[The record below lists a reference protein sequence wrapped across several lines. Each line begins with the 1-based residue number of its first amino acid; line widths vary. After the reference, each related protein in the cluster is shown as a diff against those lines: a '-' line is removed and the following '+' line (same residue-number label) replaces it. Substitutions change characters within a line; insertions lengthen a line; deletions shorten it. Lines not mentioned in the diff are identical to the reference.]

1 MTEVVSK
8 HEATPGGLREGKNQ
22 YDVAVEQFERA
33 ADVID
38 LEPNI
43 REVLRKPRR
52 ILSVNFP
59 VRMDDGK
66 IISFQGFRCQHN
78 NALGPYKGG
87 VRFHPGVTIEEVK
100 ALSMWMT
107 WKCAVAGIPFGGAK
121 GGVCV
126 NPKELSHRELERLS
140 RAFFSM
146 ISDIVGPERDI
157 AAPDVY
163 TNSQTMAWFMDE
175 YSKHEKRNMFAVV
188 TGKPIIIGGSLGR
201 DTATGR
207 GLSFVVAKA
216 AEKLGMKLER
226 ATAAVQGFG
235 NVGSN
240 SYKFVEELGV
250 KVIAVSDS
258 KGGIYQLE
266 GIPYDELSQH
276 KERKG
281 SVTGFPGSKEIG
293 NDELLELDVDILIPA
308 ALEDQITEKNASRV
322 KARLIAE
329 GANGPAT
336 PEADDV
342 LHKRGITVIPD
353 ILANAGGVSTSYLEW
368 VQDMQHLYWPA
379 EEVDSRLKE
388 IMSKG
393 FDQVWKAREEFDVD
407 MRLGAYVYAIRK
419 IAEAMKVRGW
429 V

>member
-8 HEATPGGLREGKNQ
+8 HEATPRGLGEGENQ
-22 YDVAVEQFERA
+22 YDIAVEQFERA

-126 NPKELSHRELERLS
+126 NPKELSHGELERLS

-163 TNSQTMAWFMDE
+163 TDSQTMAWFMDE
-175 YSKHEKRNMFAVV
+175 YSKHEKRNVFAVV

-258 KGGIYQLE
+258 KGGIYRPE

-276 KERKG
+276 KERRG
-281 SVTGFPGSKEIG
+281 SVTGFPDSKEIG

-322 KARLIAE
+322 KARLIVE

-336 PEADDV
+336 PEADDI